1 MSMRTTRSSSVLRLF
16 VSACAVA
23 MLMAP
28 VFPRLALAD
37 APKEWDGLEL
47 RPSKSV
53 ALLYVRPGAS
63 LSGYKK
69 VRLEPLQVAFDKN
82 WDPNA
87 SRTGNYRLDKDD
99 MEKIKKALAEEFA
112 SVCTGTL
119 TKAGYQVVTESG
131 EDVLDVTPMVID
143 LYIVAP
149 QKMTAG
155 RSYTYSTDTGRMT
168 LIAELR
174 DSETNQILARVVDKR
189 WAPSNGTF
197 QVATSVSNMSAAR
210 TVMQRWADALRKA
223 LDVANGKPV

>member
-1 MSMRTTRSSSVLRLF
+1 LAA
-16 VSACAVA
+16 ACAIT

-28 VFPRLALAD
+28 VFPQIAAAD
-37 APKEWDGLEL
+37 MPKEWDGLEL
-47 RPSKSV
+47 RPSKNV
-53 ALLYVRPGAS
+53 AALYVRPGAS
-63 LSGYKK
+63 LAGYKK

-82 WDPNA
+82 WDPNS
-87 SRTGNYRLDKDD
+87 SRTGNDRLNKDD

-112 SVCTGTL
+112 QVCTQTL
-119 TKAGYQVVTESG
+119 TKAGYQVVTETG
-131 EDVLDVTPMVID
+131 EDVLDVTPIVVD

-168 LIAELR
+168 LVAELR

-189 WAPSNGTF
+189 WAPSNGTM
-197 QVATSVSNMSAAR
+197 QVATSVSNMGAAR
-210 TVMQRWADALRKA
+210 VVIQRWADALRKA